1 MVSKRLAIEYVVSPR
16 WTLYVVVADDGVGAS
31 DRVGVADGA
40 AVSVASVSTRGLGAA
55 LGLGGAV
62 TAGDA
67 EPVGDAEGS
76 TAGLVQAERMSALS
90 SSARGSRAPVRRER
104 ELVRVIAEVG
114 GGHRWQ

>member
-1 MVSKRLAIEYVVSPR
+1 M
-16 WTLYVVVADDGVGAS
+16 VADDGVGA
-31 DRVGVADGA
+31 ADGVGA
-40 AVSVASVSTRGLGAA
+40 PGGSAVSVASVSPRGLGVE